1 MSHLPYTLYRAA
13 EVRELD
19 RIAIEEH
26 GIPGLTLMNR
36 AGTALF
42 DTLCRRWPD
51 AQRIVVVC
59 GAGNNGGDGYVVARL
74 AQARGLAVTLLAL
87 RDPETLSGDA
97 KAAWQAAQAVGLSV
111 MAWDSAL
118 LNSADVI
125 VDALF
130 GTGLNR
136 EVGGEWAAAI
146 DAINACGVPVLAVDI
161 PSGLHADT
169 GQPLGR
175 AVVALVTVT
184 FIGLKCGQFTGS
196 GRDYCGEL
204 LLDDLGL
211 PAALYQQLAA
221 SYQRIHWPLLRSLLP
236 PRRRSAHKG
245 AFGHLLIIGGDHSMA
260 GAVRLA
266 AEAALRVGSGLVTV
280 ATRPDHLVAMAA
292 ARPEVMWQGVESAAD
307 LQPLLQRATVVVIG
321 PGLGTQAWG
330 AALLKCVMALDLP
343 RVVDADGLN
352 LLAQHPC
359 KQSGWILTPHP
370 GEAGR
375 LLQCATTEINRDR
388 FDAAAQ
394 LAQHY
399 GGVVV
404 LKGSG
409 TLVAMEGEKTAVCSD
424 GNPGMATAGMG
435 DLLTGVIGALLA
447 QGLDLQQAAQCGV
460 ALHAAA
466 ADRAAEDGER
476 GMLATDLLP
485 ALRALVNE

>member
-13 EVRELD
+13 QVRELD
-19 RIAIEEH
+19 RIAIETH

-36 AGTALF
+36 AGAALL
-42 DTLCRRWPD
+42 DALCQRWPV
-51 AQRIVVVC
+51 ARRIVVVC

-74 AQARGLAVTLLAL
+74 AQAQGLAVTLLAL

-97 KAAWQAAQAVGLSV
+97 KAAWQAAQAAGLST
-111 MAWDSAL
+111 MAWEPAL

-125 VDALF
+125 VDALL
-130 GTGLNR
+130 GTGLDR
-136 EVGGEWAAAI
+136 VVSGEWAAAI
-146 DAINACGVPVLAVDI
+146 DAINASGVPVLAVDI

-175 AVVALVTVT
+175 AVVAQMTVT
-184 FIGLKCGQFTGS
+184 FIGLKCGLFTGS

-204 LLDDLGL
+204 VLDDLEL
-211 PAALYQQLAA
+211 PTALYQQLPAA
-221 SYQRIHWPLLRSLLP
+221 YQRIHWPLLRLLLP

-245 AFGHLLIIGGDHSMA
+245 AFGHLLIIGGDHGMA

-280 ATRPDHLVAMAA
+280 ATRSRHLAAMAA
-292 ARPEVMWQGVESAAD
+292 ARPEVMWQAVETAAD
-307 LQPLLQRATVVVIG
+307 LQPLLQRATVVAIG
-321 PGLGTQAWG
+321 PGLGTEAWG
-330 AALLKCVMALDLP
+330 AALFNSVMALDLP

-352 LLAQHPC
+352 LLAQQPC
-359 KQSGWILTPHP
+359 KKSGWVLTPHP

-375 LLQCATTEINRDR
+375 LLRCDATEINRDR
-388 FDAAAQ
+388 FDAVAQ

-409 TLVAMEGEKTAVCSD
+409 TLVAKEGEKTAVCSD

-447 QGLDLQQAAQCGV
+447 QGFDLHQAAQCGV

-466 ADRAAEDGER
+466 ADRAAESGER
-476 GMLATDLLP
+476 GLLATDLLP
-485 ALRALVNE
+485 ELRALVN